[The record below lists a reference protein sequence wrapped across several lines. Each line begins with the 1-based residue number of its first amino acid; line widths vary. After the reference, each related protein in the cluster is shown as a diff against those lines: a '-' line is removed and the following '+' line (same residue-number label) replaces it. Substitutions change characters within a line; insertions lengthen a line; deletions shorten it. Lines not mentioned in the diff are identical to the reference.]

1 MPVGA
6 RVSGRGRKR
15 GFSSHGKDKRR
26 VRRQSVDPHCQR
38 AEAAT
43 LSFGSND
50 FDEQT
55 GVCDVRYLNARK
67 PTEPFVAI
75 RLAQLLQNIGGNVSH
90 QHIAPY
96 DSTLLSVTWNLQE
109 TEANQ
114 NPLTRYI
121 ISVEHYTGCAIRP
134 IVKFQVPV
142 LEASD
147 CTQVLKSQLTGTT
160 QPFRVKVCAGDKIFV
175 GISMILAEDCPVQCG
190 VPIATAPT
198 TNVTALS
205 VALASVYLF

>member
-1 MPVGA
+1 M
-6 RVSGRGRKR
+6 
-15 GFSSHGKDKRR
+15 
-26 VRRQSVDPHCQR
+26 
-38 AEAAT
+38 
-43 LSFGSND
+43 
-50 FDEQT
+50 
-55 GVCDVRYLNARK
+55 CDVRYLNTKQPRA
-67 PTEPFVAI
+67 PFVAL
-75 RLAQLLQNIGGNVSH
+75 RLAQLLQNNGGNESH

-109 TEANQ
+109 IQANQ

-121 ISVEHYTGCAIRP
+121 VSVERYTGCAIRP

-142 LEASD
+142 SEASD
-147 CTQVLKSQLTGTT
+147 CTQVPKSQLRGTT

-190 VPIATAPT
+190 VPIAATAPT

-205 VALASVYLF
+205 VALAAVYLF